1 MKKFDRASA
10 WIVNV
15 AFKKRL
21 VSRLFVEEFEAMKRN
36 KSLIVGLLCGVL
48 CACCV
53 FAYTQVLRNQVI
65 EERNE
70 ALARYG
76 GEQIEVCVAKRDIA
90 AGETIDESCTETR
103 TWLADL
109 LPAGA
114 FANSQDVA
122 GMRASSDIYAG
133 EVLLE
138 KRFSQGMQT
147 LSIPQGLT
155 ALSVPAQNVQAVG
168 GALAPGSRV
177 DVYATGATSTKL
189 IGQDILVVATD
200 VSSESSSTANI
211 SWITLAVKPSSVQE
225 MVAAVA
231 SAELYFTLP
240 TTQVELSAKHE
251 ENQ

>member
-1 MKKFDRASA
+1 
-10 WIVNV
+10 
-15 AFKKRL
+15 
-21 VSRLFVEEFEAMKRN
+21 MKRN

-155 ALSVPAQNVQAVG
+155 ALSVPAQNVQA
-168 GALAPGSRV
+168 
-177 DVYATGATSTKL
+177 STKL

-251 ENQ
+251 ENR